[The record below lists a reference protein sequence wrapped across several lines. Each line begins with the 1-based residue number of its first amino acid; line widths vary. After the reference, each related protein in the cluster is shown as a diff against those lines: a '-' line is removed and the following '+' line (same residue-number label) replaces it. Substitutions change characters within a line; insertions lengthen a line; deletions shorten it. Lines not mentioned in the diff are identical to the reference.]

1 MTFLSQLSIHADKAF
16 LRRLF
21 AIALPI
27 TLQSIMFSSRS
38 LVDVLM
44 LGQLGEAEIAAVG
57 VAARATFVTTIML
70 VGVTTGGALLTA
82 QYWGAGDKAGV
93 RESTS
98 LTWVISMVFAAMA
111 VFLFV
116 VFPRSIM
123 SLTTDSQEVI
133 DLGANYLIAS
143 SASMFAVACVASMAV
158 GLRAMH
164 QPGLSTF
171 FSGIGIVSNV
181 FLNWVL
187 IFGHLGFPAFGIT
200 GAAIA
205 TVISGAIEV
214 GCLFGYLWH
223 KKHILAFG
231 WNDIRAG
238 LMLEKVTRFLS
249 LSLPTT
255 FNFLAWAGGLFV
267 YHAIMGQAG
276 VQGLAA
282 LSVMTPVESLALA
295 MMIGLSNAAAVLVG
309 NQLGAKNFEPVYY
322 QAWATVILNVVIALI
337 VAVLLLVSNQWI
349 LDAFSALTP
358 ETRELSEQFM
368 MILAIGVVL
377 RSFPMMVIV
386 GVLRAG
392 GDVKFCL
399 YQDVIAQWVIGIPLA
414 AFAAIHLGCEP
425 QWVYLLF
432 LTEEVVKW
440 VISLPRMKSK
450 KWMRNL
456 IGNQ

>member
-1 MTFLSQLSIHADKAF
+1 MTFLSQVMAHADKAF
-16 LRRLF
+16 LRRLV

-27 TLQSIMFSSRS
+27 TLQSIMFSSRG

-82 QYWGAGDKAGV
+82 QYWGAGNKEGV
-93 RESTS
+93 RQSTS
-98 LTWVISMVFAAMA
+98 LTWLISMVFAAFT
-111 VFLFV
+111 VLLFV
-116 VFPRSIM
+116 FFPEAIM
-123 SLTTDSQEVI
+123 GLTTDSQEVI
-133 DLGANYLIAS
+133 SLGAEYLVITS
-143 SASMFAVACVASMAV
+143 VSMFAVACVASMAV

-164 QPGLSTF
+164 QPGTSTF
-171 FSGIGIVSNV
+171 FSGIGIASNI

-187 IFGHLGFPAFGIT
+187 IFGHLGMPALGIK

-214 GCLFGYLWH
+214 AFLFGYLWR
-223 KKHILAFG
+223 KKHTIAFG
-231 WNDIRAG
+231 LSDLAAI
-238 LMLEKVTRFLS
+238 LVVDKIIRFLK

-255 FNFLAWAGGLFV
+255 FNFLAWAGGLFA

-282 LSVMTPVESLALA
+282 LSVMTPVESIALA
-295 MMIGLSNAAAVLVG
+295 MMIGMSNAAAVLVG

-322 QAWATVILNVVIALI
+322 QAWATIALNLLIAI
-337 VAVLLLVSNQWI
+337 VVAITLLITNNLI
-349 LDAFSALTP
+349 LDAFSALTI
-358 ETRELSEQFM
+358 ETRKLAEQFM
-368 MILAIGVVL
+368 LILAFGVIL
-377 RSFPMMVIV
+377 RSIPMMAIV

-399 YQDVIAQWVIGIPLA
+399 YQDLVAQWLISIPLA
-414 AFAAIHLGCEP
+414 AFAAIKLGLEP
-425 QWVYLLF
+425 QWVYLFF

-440 VISLPRMKSK
+440 IGSLMRMASK
-450 KWMRNL
+450 KWMKNL
-456 IGNQ
+456 IES

>member
-1 MTFLSQLSIHADKAF
+1 MTFLSQVMAHADKAF
-16 LRRLF
+16 LRRLV

-27 TLQSIMFSSRS
+27 TLQSIMFSSRG

-82 QYWGAGDKAGV
+82 QYWGAGNKEGV
-93 RESTS
+93 RQSTS
-98 LTWVISMVFAAMA
+98 LTWLISMVFAAFT
-111 VFLFV
+111 VLLFV
-116 VFPRSIM
+116 FFPEAIM
-123 SLTTDSQEVI
+123 GLTTDSQEVI
-133 DLGANYLIAS
+133 SLGAEYLVITS
-143 SASMFAVACVASMAV
+143 VSMFAVACVASMAV

-164 QPGLSTF
+164 QPGTSTF
-171 FSGIGIVSNV
+171 FSGIGIASNI

-187 IFGHLGFPAFGIT
+187 IFGHLGMPALGIK

-214 GCLFGYLWH
+214 AFLFGYLWR
-223 KKHILAFG
+223 KKHTIAFG
-231 WNDIRAG
+231 LSDLAAI
-238 LMLEKVTRFLS
+238 LVVDKIIRFLK

-255 FNFLAWAGGLFV
+255 FNFLAWAGGLFA

-282 LSVMTPVESLALA
+282 LSVMTPVESIALA
-295 MMIGLSNAAAVLVG
+295 MMIGMSNAAAVLVG

-322 QAWATVILNVVIALI
+322 QAWATIALNLLIAII
-337 VAVLLLVSNQWI
+337 VAITLLMTNNLI
-349 LDAFSALTP
+349 LDAFSALTV
-358 ETRELSEQFM
+358 ETRKLAEQFM
-368 MILAIGVVL
+368 LILAFGVIL
-377 RSFPMMVIV
+377 RSIPMMAIV

-399 YQDVIAQWVIGIPLA
+399 YQDLVAQWLISIPLA
-414 AFAAIHLGCEP
+414 AFAAIKLGLEP
-425 QWVYLLF
+425 QWVYLFF

-440 VISLPRMKSK
+440 VGSLMRMASK
-450 KWMRNL
+450 KWMKNL
-456 IGNQ
+456 IES

>member
-1 MTFLSQLSIHADKAF
+1 MTFLSQVMAHADKAF
-16 LRRLF
+16 LRRLV

-27 TLQSIMFSSRS
+27 TLQSIMFSSRG

-82 QYWGAGDKAGV
+82 QYWGAGNKEGV
-93 RESTS
+93 RQSTS
-98 LTWVISMVFAAMA
+98 LTWLISMVFAAFT
-111 VFLFV
+111 VLLFV
-116 VFPRSIM
+116 FFPEAIM
-123 SLTTDSQEVI
+123 GLTTDSQEVI
-133 DLGANYLIAS
+133 SLGAEYLVITS
-143 SASMFAVACVASMAV
+143 VSMFAVACVASMAV

-164 QPGLSTF
+164 QPGTSTF
-171 FSGIGIVSNV
+171 FSGIGIASNI

-187 IFGHLGFPAFGIT
+187 IFGHLGMPALGIK

-214 GCLFGYLWH
+214 AFLFGYLWR
-223 KKHILAFG
+223 KKHTIAFG
-231 WNDIRAG
+231 LSDLAAI
-238 LMLEKVTRFLS
+238 LVVDKIIRFLK

-255 FNFLAWAGGLFV
+255 FNFLAWAGGLFA

-282 LSVMTPVESLALA
+282 LSVMTPVESIALA
-295 MMIGLSNAAAVLVG
+295 MMIGMSNAAAVLVG

-322 QAWATVILNVVIALI
+322 QAWATIALNLLIAI
-337 VAVLLLVSNQWI
+337 VVAITLLITNNLI
-349 LDAFSALTP
+349 LDAFSALTI
-358 ETRELSEQFM
+358 ETRKLAEQFM
-368 MILAIGVVL
+368 LILAFGVIL
-377 RSFPMMVIV
+377 RSIPMMAIV

-399 YQDVIAQWVIGIPLA
+399 YQDLVAQWLISIPLA
-414 AFAAIHLGCEP
+414 AFAAIKLGLEP
-425 QWVYLLF
+425 QWVYLFF

-440 VISLPRMKSK
+440 VGSLMRMASK
-450 KWMRNL
+450 KWMKNL
-456 IGNQ
+456 IES